1 MKRPYLTSEG
11 MPVMTNCPQKDWTE
25 ITEEDYKKICK
36 ERNDQIAADQ
46 ARQEKELK
54 PLREEQKLINERMK
68 QIAKQQLIDE
78 GIL

>member
-11 MPVMTNCPQKDWTE
+11 MPVMTNCPQKDWKE

-46 ARQEKELK
+46 ARQEEELK